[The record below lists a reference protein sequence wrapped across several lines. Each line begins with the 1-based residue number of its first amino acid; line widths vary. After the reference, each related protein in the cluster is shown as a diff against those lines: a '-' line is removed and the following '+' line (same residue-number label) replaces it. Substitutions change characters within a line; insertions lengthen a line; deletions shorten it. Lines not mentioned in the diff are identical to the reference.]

1 MTFMN
6 EYHGIIVK
14 EGLKDRLVLDRM
26 KILGMKKGEKWTL
39 LRVGVDETK
48 VDEVLGLIQKN
59 LVTEPESY
67 YAHFYRNR
75 ELVVVFPK
83 KVFHLTPER
92 ETWQPAIDYGKS
104 IGIPEK
110 QLDFKPCRFGEETY

>member
-1 MTFMN
+1 MN
-6 EYHGIIVK
+6 EYHGIIIK
-14 EGLKDRLVLDRM
+14 EGLKDQLVLDKM
-26 KILGMKKGEKWTL
+26 KILGTKKGKEWTL

-67 YAHFYRNR
+67 YSHFYRNR

-83 KVFHLTPER
+83 KIFRLTPER

-104 IGIPEK
+104 IGIPERE
-110 QLDFKPCRFGEETY
+110 LDFKPCRFREETY